1 MDCFRN
7 MLTGLIIL
15 TTPRKKSDVD
25 GVAPVKTCPQC
36 GFITHISAKV
46 CPSCAHVFPVKT
58 AAERRQEN
66 LIKLSEESPLKIN
79 VNALINIGKLRGGMF
94 MPTHSR

>member
-15 TTPRKKSDVD
+15 TTREKKSDVD

-36 GFITHISAKV
+36 GFITI
-46 CPSCAHVFPVKT
+46 
-58 AAERRQEN
+58 
-66 LIKLSEESPLKIN
+66 
-79 VNALINIGKLRGGMF
+79 
-94 MPTHSR
+94 